1 MIRFVTRNNCGF
13 IKAPEIEL
21 SEQDDSQ
28 RASFRGFM
36 TETPVTGAHRAK
48 RFSQCNK
55 KSLVGES
62 ARGLK
67 V

>member
-28 RASFRGFM
+28 RVSFREFM
-36 TETPVTGAHRAK
+36 SETPVTGAHRAK
-48 RFSQCNK
+48 TFQS
-55 KSLVGES
+55 V
-62 ARGLK
+62 
-67 V
+67 

>member
-28 RASFRGFM
+28 HVSFRGFM

-55 KSLVGES
+55 SLVGES

>member
-28 RASFRGFM
+28 RVSFRGFM
-36 TETPVTGAHRAK
+36 SETPVTGAHRAK
-48 RFSQCNK
+48 TFQS
-55 KSLVGES
+55 V
-62 ARGLK
+62 
-67 V
+67 

>member
-28 RASFRGFM
+28 RVSFRGFM

-48 RFSQCNK
+48 NVSVSVIK
-55 KSLVGES
+55 KASWVNPHE
-62 ARGLK
+62 A
-67 V
+67 